1 MDQLNPS
8 GAEHSYDAG
17 KNPVVVA
24 NLGGNV
30 FLYVADPEM
39 MLDLFVKKNTI
50 FDKTGN
56 FRGIFSRLFGDAIA
70 FRHADE
76 VWKAQ
81 RKACA
86 HAFYKERI
94 VHMLE
99 VLKDKI
105 EEDCERWAAEIV
117 ASPDASKVIDISKVF
132 ITL

>member
-1 MDQLNPS
+1 MDQLDPS

-17 KNPVVVA
+17 KTPVVVA

-76 VWKAQ
+76 VWKA
-81 RKACA
+81 
-86 HAFYKERI
+86 
-94 VHMLE
+94 
-99 VLKDKI
+99 
-105 EEDCERWAAEIV
+105 
-117 ASPDASKVIDISKVF
+117 
-132 ITL
+132 